1 MIRTTKKSITKE
13 IYEKKNERN
22 LKVWEIS
29 TKMKERNTQMKEG
42 IKNVYDANTKKRT
55 RTYEENGGK

>member
-1 MIRTTKKSITKE
+1 MIRITKKSITKQRKSM
-13 IYEKKNERN
+13 IKKRKKSQSMRN
-22 LKVWEIS
+22 QKEN
-29 TKMKERNTQMKEG
+29 ERNTQMKEG